1 MDFFYNVIKCIENN
15 IFKGLWKFFD
25 LWLNGNK
32 IGMFDNL
39 DRNVFV
45 DLKNIKYLD
54 LFDNLEFIFWIMLI
68 LMYGL
73 RKFII
78 EILWL
83 NKIYCI
89 FGLSIELRR
98 NDLKNLKYI
107 NLIEIYL
114 LSNWFEMVE

>member
-1 MDFFYNVIKCIENN
+1 M
-15 IFKGLWKFFD
+15 WKFFD
-25 LWLNGNK
+25 LWLNDNK

-89 FGLSIELRR
+89 FGLSKELRR

>member
-25 LWLNGNK
+25 LWLNDNK

>member
-1 MDFFYNVIKCIENN
+1 
-15 IFKGLWKFFD
+15 
-25 LWLNGNK
+25 
-32 IGMFDNL
+32 MFDNL

-89 FGLSIELRR
+89 FGLSKELRR

-114 LSNWFEMVE
+114 LSN